1 MLSSLQLIFLV
12 GLLTELY
19 LAAEDTF
26 QITEVGKIVD
36 VKIERKQ
43 FVLSEEAKELFAKIH
58 DEWEME
64 VCRRFENDSL
74 VSGTYYAG
82 YIAKYFPF
90 LKAQCP
96 CGAAQ
101 ARTKLEIGGGENTHV
116 FVFTAHKNNR
126 SQKKLIGQ
134 NTNA

>member
-19 LAAEDTF
+19 LATADT
-26 QITEVGKIVD
+26 
-36 VKIERKQ
+36 

-74 VSGTYYAG
+74 VSGMYYAG

-96 CGAAQ
+96 YGAAQ
-101 ARTKLEIGGGENTHV
+101 AHTKLDIGGGGGGGNTHV
-116 FVFTAHKNNR
+116 FVFTDHKNNR
-126 SQKKLIGQ
+126 SQKKLIVQ
-134 NTNA
+134 STNA

>member
-26 QITEVGKIVD
+26 EITEVGKIVD

-64 VCRRFENDSL
+64 SAED
-74 VSGTYYAG
+74 
-82 YIAKYFPF
+82 
-90 LKAQCP
+90 LKMI
-96 CGAAQ
+96 
-101 ARTKLEIGGGENTHV
+101 L
-116 FVFTAHKNNR
+116 
-126 SQKKLIGQ
+126 
-134 NTNA
+134 